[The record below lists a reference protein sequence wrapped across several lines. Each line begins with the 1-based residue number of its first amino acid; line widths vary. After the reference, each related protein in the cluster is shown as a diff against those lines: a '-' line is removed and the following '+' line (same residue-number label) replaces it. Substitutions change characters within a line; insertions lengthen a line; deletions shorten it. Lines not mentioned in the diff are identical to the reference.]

1 MVSSEQKKYS
11 KKNASFSVYY
21 DTLRSMFVSRK
32 WKKLSNKQNTIY
44 MFYLNDLKVIDAF
57 SFIKHIVDKKK

>member
-1 MVSSEQKKYS
+1 MVSSEEKKYS
-11 KKNASFSVYY
+11 KKNASFGVYY
-21 DTLRSMFVSRK
+21 DTVRSMFTSRR

-57 SFIKHIVDKKK
+57 TLIRKILDKK